1 MFSKREMTLIGLSMS
16 LGVFIGTG
24 LLQSSMAEESAQG
37 EVVSVCINKKTG
49 AIRAS
54 DKCVKGERPTVL
66 GGVGPQGPQGEKGE
80 VGPQGVQGN
89 TGPQGPKGDTGP
101 QGLQGIQGVQGER
114 GPTGATG
121 ATGQVTGLRTKSIT
135 VWEQLGFT
143 SFCSSTSGLSLSL
156 LNGTTSISTGWGGT
170 LSLNKSCS
178 TLWPSTVMVYAP

>member
-37 EVVSVCINKKTG
+37 EVVSVCINKKSG

-54 DKCVKGERPTVL
+54 EKCVKGERSTVL
-66 GGVGPQGPQGEKGE
+66 GGVGPQGPQGKQGE

-101 QGLQGIQGVQGER
+101 QGLQGTQGVQGER
-114 GPTGATG
+114 GVMGATG
-121 ATGQVTGLRTKSIT
+121 PT
-135 VWEQLGFT
+135 
-143 SFCSSTSGLSLSL
+143 
-156 LNGTTSISTGWGGT
+156 GT
-170 LSLNKSCS
+170 LSGLKKQTFIFYSPTRSIMCGVTPALKVLTEASLRQSSLLGTTLTTADATLCS
-178 TLWPSTVMVYAP
+178 YSLEVYVP